1 MALDDY
7 RIILND
13 RLNNLLNF
21 QEIHLNTFCIN
32 FYFLDYYS
40 EKSYNR
46 LNISKL
52 KVSVTIM
59 MIIFP
64 IVIVISIV
72 LYIYY
77 KVSILRT
84 KDGLTQLYFNAK
96 SRICLGTFIIFFGI
110 NQYLYYQSK
119 FALIISL
126 VFLLLGV

>member
-1 MALDDY
+1 
-7 RIILND
+7 
-13 RLNNLLNF
+13 
-21 QEIHLNTFCIN
+21 
-32 FYFLDYYS
+32 
-40 EKSYNR
+40 
-46 LNISKL
+46 
-52 KVSVTIM
+52 M

-126 VFLLLGV
+126 VFLLLGVLQINRGAKEVIHYRKEWRRLNP